1 MPANSDKRIIS
12 DRRRFP
18 TPILCRHTFIGGRRK
33 TARRN
38 DDKKIYI
45 FMDRFS
51 SKLLVFLLLLL
62 LLNCIDAF
70 LTLSMIYEGSADEAN
85 PAMSF
90 LLKHGALTFIIS
102 KFFITSFAVVFFC
115 LFKNVK
121 AARIGML
128 FLIFMYILLIMYEF
142 NMVLSVRH

>member
-1 MPANSDKRIIS
+1 
-12 DRRRFP
+12 
-18 TPILCRHTFIGGRRK
+18 
-33 TARRN
+33 
-38 DDKKIYI
+38 
-45 FMDRFS
+45 MDRFS
-51 SKLLVFLLLLL
+51 SRLLVFLLLLL

-85 PAMSF
+85 PVMSF
-90 LLKHGALTFIIS
+90 LLKHSVLTFIIS

-128 FLIFMYILLIMYEF
+128 FLIFMYILLILYEF
-142 NMVLSVRH
+142 NMFISIRH

>member
-1 MPANSDKRIIS
+1 MNFPGDKRSTS

-18 TPILCRHTFIGGRRK
+18 TPILCKHTFIGGRRI

-51 SKLLVFLLLLL
+51 SRLLVFLLLLL

-85 PAMSF
+85 PVMSF
-90 LLKHGALTFIIS
+90 LLKHGAHTFIIS
-102 KFFITSFAVVFFC
+102 KFFITSSAVVFFC

-121 AARIGML
+121 AARIGVL
-128 FLIFMYILLIMYEF
+128 FLIFMYILLILYEF
-142 NMVLSVRH
+142 NMVISIQH